1 MKTILLSGSLGAQFG
16 SEFRL
21 AVSSPG
27 EALRALIYQLKGFES
42 ALRRG
47 AYRITR
53 LYPDR
58 ESEFDEKEVNITFGR
73 AIGMRVEPVIAGAGS
88 GKGVGK
94 VVLGIALVGAAL
106 FFAPAVVGAAG
117 PTLGMGTTAFT
128 AAGLSVTYGQ
138 IALVGGLM
146 ALSGVT
152 AILTPTPKVN
162 SGKAVD
168 ENPSFLF
175 DGIQNVATQ
184 GVCVPVGF
192 GECWGGSVVVSFGI
206 ATEELP
212 TT

>member
-1 MKTILLSGSLGAQFG
+1 MKTILISGSLGEQFG

-21 AVSSPG
+21 AVASPG
-27 EALRALIYQLKGFES
+27 EALRALIYQIKGFES
-42 ALRRG
+42 ALKRG

-53 LYPDR
+53 IYNDH
-58 ESEFDEKEVNITFGR
+58 ETEFDEKEVNLSFGR
-73 AIGMRVEPVIAGAGS
+73 AIGMRIEPVIMGAGS
-88 GKGVGK
+88 GKGIGK

-128 AAGLSVTYGQ
+128 AAGFSVTYGQ

-152 AILTPTPKVN
+152 ALLTPTPKV
-162 SGKAVD
+162 STGKAVD

-175 DGIQNVATQ
+175 DGTQNVATQ
-184 GVCVPVGF
+184 GICVPVAF
-192 GECWGGSVVVSFGI
+192 GECWGGSVVASFGI
-206 ATEELP
+206 TTEELP
-212 TT
+212 VT